1 MQQTIV
7 IYFED
12 HFIQNRHQPQTQ
24 EQLEF
29 EDHFNKRHQPLT
41 IFTIVQNLKLQK
53 ITLIHNTVNQE
64 LKLRDKYIQ
73 KIIPQKILVNI
84 TKYLFN

>member
-1 MQQTIV
+1 MAKIIFKQWHQPNMQQTIV

-29 EDHFNKRHQPLT
+29 EDHFNKRHQPHT
-41 IFTIVQNLKLQK
+41 IFTNS
-53 ITLIHNTVNQE
+53 TE
-64 LKLRDKYIQ
+64 
-73 KIIPQKILVNI
+73 PEI
-84 TKYLFN
+84 TKYNINT

>member
-1 MQQTIV
+1 MV
-7 IYFED
+7 IFEG
-12 HFIQNRHQPQTQ
+12 HFIKHRHQPQKQ
-24 EQLEF
+24 ENLSL
-29 EDHFNKRHQPLT
+29 EDHFNKRHQPLI

-53 ITLIHNTVNQE
+53 ITLTHNTVNQE